1 MAVLLVGLGDLN
13 FDHSDFFNVDGNYQ
27 PRGSGAE
34 DREFAPVEATGNLY
48 RCRKLVA
55 VLFCVSV

>member
-1 MAVLLVGLGDLN
+1 MSVHIQKPVPRILNLN
-13 FDHSDFFNVDGNYQ
+13 FEHSDFFNVDGNYP

-48 RCRKLVA
+48 RCRKLVC
-55 VLFCVSV
+55 LFK

>member
-34 DREFAPVEATGNLY
+34 DREFAPVEATLY
-48 RCRKLVA
+48 RCRERVA
-55 VLFCVSV
+55 LLFCVC

>member
-1 MAVLLVGLGDLN
+1 MPRILNLN
-13 FDHSDFFNVDGNYQ
+13 FEHSDFFNVDGNYP

-34 DREFAPVEATGNLY
+34 DREFAPVEATLY
-48 RCRKLVA
+48 RCRELVV

>member
-34 DREFAPVEATGNLY
+34 DREFAPVEATLY
-48 RCRKLVA
+48 RFRFYFAC
-55 VLFCVSV
+55 LFK